1 VIEALVIEVAFAA
14 AVVGTLLKI
23 SRWPRPGDFRYVRM
37 SAPKVVEGQVTLSSD
52 HRGLV

>member
-1 VIEALVIEVAFAA
+1 VIEALIIEIAFGVAL
-14 AVVGTLLKI
+14 VGGLWKV
-23 SRWPRPGDFRYVRM
+23 SQWPRPGDFRYVRM